1 MRITRNLEF
10 QTGSKEEKLPYETTD
25 FPYVASQAELDD
37 YREPFVPW
45 HWHNAIELFY
55 MESGQLKYHT
65 PNETMVFSAGWAGMV
80 NSNVLHMTEIQ
91 THKEKNI
98 QLLHIFEP
106 KLLAGDHGSR
116 IEQKY
121 IMPIITSSQIEIIP
135 LSPKVS
141 EQAVVIDLIRRA
153 FFLSEEEFGYEIKIR
168 EALSQIWLHLFQ
180 ICAPILQDKT
190 QSANGTDDKIK
201 RMMVHIHEHYSEK
214 ISIPELAEVA
224 FLSERECYRAFRNH
238 LHMPPVEYIK
248 SYRIQRA
255 RQMLADTQT
264 PITEIGY
271 ACGRGNPSYFGRI
284 FRELT
289 GYTPLEYRRKWQNRD
304 KK

>member
-80 NSNVLHMTEIQ
+80 NSNVLHMIEIQ

-98 QLLHIFEP
+98 QLLHIFKP

-121 IMPIITSSQIEIIP
+121 IMPITTSSQIEILP
-135 LSPKVS
+135 LNPKVP
-141 EQAVVIDLIRRA
+141 EQACNSPMAIDEMIEELEQYNRDTVKIFQRGIEEGILKQTSPVLLISFCYYPIQQIFKEWRKEKSMLPKVDFEMVFQMCWDGIRR
-153 FFLSEEEFGYEIKIR
+153 
-168 EALSQIWLHLFQ
+168 
-180 ICAPILQDKT
+180 
-190 QSANGTDDKIK
+190 
-201 RMMVHIHEHYSEK
+201 
-214 ISIPELAEVA
+214 
-224 FLSERECYRAFRNH
+224 
-238 LHMPPVEYIK
+238 
-248 SYRIQRA
+248 
-255 RQMLADTQT
+255 
-264 PITEIGY
+264 
-271 ACGRGNPSYFGRI
+271 
-284 FRELT
+284 
-289 GYTPLEYRRKWQNRD
+289 
-304 KK
+304 

>member
-1 MRITRNLEF
+1 
-10 QTGSKEEKLPYETTD
+10 
-25 FPYVASQAELDD
+25 
-37 YREPFVPW
+37 
-45 HWHNAIELFY
+45 

-121 IMPIITSSQIEIIP
+121 IMPITTSSQIEILP
-135 LSPKVS
+135 LNPKVP
-141 EQAVVIDLIRRA
+141 EQAGVIDLIRKA

-168 EALSQIWLHLFQ
+168 EALSQIWLRLFQ
-180 ICAPILQDKT
+180 LCAPILQDKT
-190 QSANGTDDKIK
+190 GSANGTDDKIK

-238 LHMPPVEYIK
+238 LHMTPVEYIK

-271 ACGRGNPSYFGRI
+271 ACGLGNPSYFGRI